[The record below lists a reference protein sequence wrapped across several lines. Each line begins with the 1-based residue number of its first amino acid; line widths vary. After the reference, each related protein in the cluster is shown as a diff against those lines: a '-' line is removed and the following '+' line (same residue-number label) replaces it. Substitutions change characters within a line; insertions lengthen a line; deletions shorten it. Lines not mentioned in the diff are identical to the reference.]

1 MTQRETIMDET
12 GDKVRTSRILWMH
25 RWSPRLLS
33 FRLTRAPG
41 FRFVPGQFARL
52 GLTKANGAPVWRAYS
67 MASASWED
75 YLEFYSIVVP
85 DGAFTSRLEQLA
97 VGDEVMIESQPF
109 GFFTTNRFAD
119 GRDLWLLGTG
129 TGLAPYMA
137 ILQDESTWQR
147 FEHLILVHCARNG
160 EDLAYRHEIA
170 ALRTHPLWAE
180 HGHKLIYQ
188 PVATRES
195 LPGALQ
201 ARIPEL
207 LRDGTLESR
216 VGIPLTLENSRIMIC
231 GSPEMVHDTHKALM
245 ARGFSLSRLAAP
257 AQIAVEN
264 AW

>member
-1 MTQRETIMDET
+1 MDMA
-12 GDKVRTSRILWMH
+12 DKQHPARILWMQ

-33 FRLTRAPG
+33 FRLAREPG

-52 GLTKANGAPVWRAYS
+52 GLIQANGVPVWRAYS
-67 MASASWED
+67 MASASWAD

-85 DGAFTSRLEQLA
+85 DGAFTSCLEQLA
-97 VGDEVMIESQPF
+97 VGDEVMIETQPF

-137 ILQDESTWQR
+137 ILQDENTWQR
-147 FEHLILVHCARNG
+147 FARLILVHCARTA
-160 EDLAYRHEIA
+160 EDLAYRSEIA
-170 ALRTHPLWAE
+170 ALRDHPLWAE

-188 PVATRES
+188 PVATREA
-195 LPGALQ
+195 LPGALR
-201 ARIPEL
+201 ARIPDL
-207 LRDGTLESR
+207 LRDGTLEAQL
-216 VGIPLTLENSRIMIC
+216 GIPLTLQDSRVMIC
-231 GSPEMVHDTHKALM
+231 GSPGMVHDTHKALLE
-245 ARGFSLSRLAAP
+245 RGFRLSRLAAP

>member
-1 MTQRETIMDET
+1 MNDTA
-12 GDKVRTSRILWMH
+12 DKRRTARILWMH

-33 FRLTRAPG
+33 FRIARDPG

-52 GLTKANGAPVWRAYS
+52 GLIRADGVPVWRAYS
-67 MASASWED
+67 MASATWDD

-85 DGAFTSRLEQLA
+85 DGAFTSCLEQRV
-97 VGDEVMIESQPF
+97 VGDEVMIEHQPF

-129 TGLAPYMA
+129 TGLAPYLA

-147 FEHLILVHCARNG
+147 FERLILVHCARNG
-160 EDLAYRHEIA
+160 EDLAYRNEIT
-170 ALRTHPLWAE
+170 ALRDHPLWAE

-195 LPGALQ
+195 LPGALT
-201 ARIPEL
+201 ARIPDL
-207 LRDGTLESR
+207 LRNGALEA
-216 VGIPLTLENSRIMIC
+216 GLDIPLTLEDSRIMIC
-231 GSPEMVHDTHKALM
+231 GSPAMVHDTHKALLE
-245 ARGFSLSRLAAP
+245 RGFRLSRLAAP